1 MDELVK
7 ENKDEKAKDF
17 DHASFDQG
25 GRFWA

>member
-1 MDELVK
+1 LVN

-25 GRFWA
+25 GRFWT